1 VDTVEGAAR
10 DVVAPALIVRVME
23 THAGDLASVPVE
35 SMLGACPAVR
45 LAAVRSVLAKKRE
58 RGKADQGS
66 DQDRGMDVE
75 GVAPEASFDSGM
87 STDDEALTDVDD
99 LLDIL
104 L

>member
-1 VDTVEGAAR
+1 VEG
-10 DVVAPALIVRVME
+10 
-23 THAGDLASVPVE
+23 
-35 SMLGACPAVR
+35 
-45 LAAVRSVLAKKRE
+45 
-58 RGKADQGS
+58 
-66 DQDRGMDVE
+66 VE